1 MRVNALLSQGA
12 LAGLFTAA
20 LVPLG
25 QAVEFDNNVRPLL
38 ELHCVKCH
46 GANKQKGGLRL
57 DTLDQAVKGG
67 DSGTALAKGDP
78 AKSLLLERI
87 SLAANHDEIMPP
99 KGDP

>member
-1 MRVNALLSQGA
+1 MKTTPLV
-12 LAGLFTAA
+12 LACAMLAAA
-20 LVPLG
+20 LMPLA

-57 DTLDQAVKGG
+57 DTLGQAVKGG

-87 SLAANHDEIMPP
+87 SLAANHDDIMPP
-99 KGDP
+99 